1 MQVETIWPGLSLPAS
16 QVRAGLPTTELAQ
29 KAARVEG
36 DGVHVR
42 LCAYTPVCVCMS
54 LLGEVVL
61 LGRMWLLSLH
71 LRVLPFAQSEER
83 VSLSLFL
90 KFLWLE
96 IMYFSWPRMKAR
108 E

>member
-1 MQVETIWPGLSLPAS
+1 MEA
-16 QVRAGLPTTELAQ
+16 
-29 KAARVEG
+29 

-42 LCAYTPVCVCMS
+42 VCTT
-54 LLGEVVL
+54 LLRKVVL
-61 LGRMWLLSLH
+61 LGCIIFSSLH
-71 LRVLPFAQSEER
+71 PRVPPIAHAEER

-96 IMYFSWPRMKAR
+96 IMYFSWPRMKAL